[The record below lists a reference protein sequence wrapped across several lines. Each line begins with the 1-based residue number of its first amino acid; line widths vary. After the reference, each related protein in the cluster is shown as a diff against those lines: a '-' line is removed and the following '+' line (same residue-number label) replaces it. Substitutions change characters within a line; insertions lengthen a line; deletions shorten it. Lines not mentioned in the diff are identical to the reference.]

1 MGSTCCNLS
10 KMAKNCMKI
19 TKSIFLGQNSGGGM
33 GGQTNFLDGGEG
45 GGVAPSPHR
54 SLVSCFPDCWKVS
67 SVIFVKSLK
76 NL

>member
-33 GGQTNFLDGGEG
+33 GGQANFLDGGEG
-45 GGVAPSPHR
+45 GGGWGGVVPSPHR
-54 SLVSCFPDCWKVS
+54 SLVFLIVGRSHR
-67 SVIFVKSLK
+67 
-76 NL
+76 

>member
-45 GGVAPSPHR
+45 GGVAGGGPQSPQE
-54 SLVSCFPDCWKVS
+54 SCFLFS
-67 SVIFVKSLK
+67 
-76 NL
+76 